1 LKAKLATLVIATV
14 AALTAVTGLSRAQQP
29 SSQPP
34 PQQPTVAGLWQ
45 KLDDD
50 KKPVSWFL
58 FVDRGGGLYEGAIA
72 KLFPLPNDEPNSV
85 CSKCTDDRKGIP
97 ILGIPLVR
105 GMKRAGL
112 KYEDG
117 TVLDPRDGKIYRA
130 IMTLSPDNKTLT
142 LRGYVGIS
150 LFGMDEVWHRLPDSA
165 YAQLD
170 PAILAKYMPE
180 RAEAVKGAKGKAK
193 SPQK

>member
-1 LKAKLATLVIATV
+1 LNAKLATLVIATV

-29 SSQPP
+29 PPQPP

-58 FVDRGGGLYEGAIA
+58 FVDRGGVFEGMIA
-72 KLFPLPNDEPNSV
+72 KLFPLPNDDMNPLCV
-85 CSKCTDDRKGIP
+85 KCTDDRKGMP

-117 TVLDPRDGKIYRA
+117 TVLDPRDGKIYKA
-130 IMTLSPDNKTLT
+130 VMTLSPDNKILT
-142 LRGYVGIS
+142 MRGYLGIQ
-150 LFGMDEVWHRLPDSA
+150 LFGMDETWYRVPDSG
-165 YAQLD
+165 YGQLD

-180 RAEAVKGAKGKAK
+180 RAEAVKGTKGKAK
-193 SPQK
+193 APQK